1 MSTSKQILY
10 VQRRSP
16 LAGAEAYESLEGA
29 ILARVFDQNV
39 TVLFMD
45 DGVYQ
50 LCEIDTHQL
59 GMRNVNKLCASLGLY
74 EIEQVYVSAKSLEQR
89 GLLAEDLSIAAEAIP
104 AKEISALVSR
114 HEIVIS
120 S

>member
-1 MSTSKQILY
+1 MNTAKQILY
-10 VQRRSP
+10 IQRRSP
-16 LAGAEAYESLEGA
+16 LAGAGAYESLEGA

-50 LCEIDTHQL
+50 LCKIDTHQL
-59 GMRNVNKLCASLGLY
+59 GTRNVNKLCASLGLY

-89 GLLAEDLSIAAEAIP
+89 GLLTKDLSIAAKVIP
-104 AKEISALVSR
+104 AEEISSLISR
-114 HEIVIS
+114 QEIVIS